1 MTKPILSQDL
11 PVLIP
16 LKRPDALKAASS
28 VSDASKAEK
37 ELSDKP
43 LTSLQKG
50 KHLLMRANAAFFTFT
65 LTTLFFVD
73 RVFGSKALTQVEDSS
88 EKISKLVAGPIGKVT
103 LIGGTL
109 VGAWGVFQKGSIL
122 GSVAI
127 LIIGMLTSWNV
138 ADIMKVFGD

>member
-1 MTKPILSQDL
+1 MTKPILSQDA
-11 PVLIP
+11 PVLMP
-16 LKRPDALKAASS
+16 LKRQDASKAASS
-28 VSDASKAEK
+28 VPVIPAAGHDETP
-37 ELSDKP
+37 LS
-43 LTSLQKG
+43 LFQKG
-50 KHLLMRANAAFFTFT
+50 KALFTKANTACLT
-65 LTTLFFVD
+65 LTLSTFLLVD
-73 RVFGSKALTQVEDSS
+73 RVFGSQALTQVETSS